1 MAKKVIML
9 KSCAVMAWG
18 KSHSAPKGAA
28 LIFPDDVANSLVL
41 QGLARFD
48 DYTPPQQ
55 SNVEHA
61 TAKPLNKQTRKGG
74 KQA

>member
-28 LIFPDDVANSLVL
+28 LIFPDDVANSLVM

-48 DYTPPQQ
+48 DYKPQH
-55 SNVEHA
+55 NAVEHA
-61 TAKPLNKQTRKGG
+61 TAKPLKKQTRKGG
-74 KQA
+74 K

>member
-28 LIFPDDVANSLVL
+28 LIFPDDVAISLVT
-41 QGLARFD
+41 QGLAHLD
-48 DYTPPQQ
+48 DYNPQQ
-55 SNVEHA
+55 NDVEHA
-61 TAKPLNKQTRKGG
+61 TAKPQNKQTRKGG
-74 KQA
+74 K